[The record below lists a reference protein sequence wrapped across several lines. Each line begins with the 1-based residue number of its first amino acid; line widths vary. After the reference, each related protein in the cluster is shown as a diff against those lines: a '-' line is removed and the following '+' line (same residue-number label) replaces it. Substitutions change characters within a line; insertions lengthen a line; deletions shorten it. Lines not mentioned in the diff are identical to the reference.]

1 MARARI
7 AGKTL
12 VACLSIN
19 MVRDGGREGGREE
32 KEEDEQEER

>member
-19 MVRDGGREGGREE
+19 MVGEGGREGGGGGSEGE
-32 KEEDEQEER
+32 VDFL